1 MHVSGY
7 DILMNKVVFS
17 DMKLAGI
24 IFICCG
30 FLLVLTATH
39 WAAMLRNIIRWV
51 ADMVW
56 HIQRLR
62 PFSAGGDLHKTLS
75 LVWLLK

>member
-1 MHVSGY
+1 MLKHMLYVLAY

-30 FLLVLTATH
+30 FLLVLTPTN
-39 WAAMLRNIIRWV
+39 WAAMLRKIIRWGTDKV
-51 ADMVW
+51 
-56 HIQRLR
+56 
-62 PFSAGGDLHKTLS
+62 
-75 LVWLLK
+75 

>member
-1 MHVSGY
+1 
-7 DILMNKVVFS
+7 MNKVVFS

-30 FLLVLTATH
+30 FLLVLTPTH
-39 WAAMLRNIIRWV
+39 WAAMLRKVFRWGAV
-51 ADMVW
+51 QVGTN
-56 HIQRLR
+56 LLLS
-62 PFSAGGDLHKTLS
+62 PFSAGGDLHITLY